1 MAGKTER
8 FIVSPQPVEE
18 LVYHNMSQIK
28 RGAGSHNTFMDNS
41 LVQEADILLHVREVK
56 EVPSTLEFAA
66 EPHKHD
72 VSQLYG
78 IIGELTIEVI
88 LDGERHEVSGPAGI
102 FIPAGILH
110 TIRPLKGSGYVVLS
124 MRAGKYEASR

>member
-1 MAGKTER
+1 MASKTDR
-8 FIVSPQPVEE
+8 FIVSPQPIEE
-18 LVYHNMSQIK
+18 LVYHNISQMK
-28 RGAGSHNTFMDNS
+28 RVSGTHNAFMDSS

-56 EVPSTLEFAA
+56 EVPSGLESHI

-88 LDGERHEVSGPAGI
+88 LDGERHEVKGPACV
-102 FIPAGILH
+102 FIPAGVMH
-110 TIRPLKGSGYVVLS
+110 TSRPLRGNGYILAILRKGEYP
-124 MRAGKYEASR
+124 